1 MLFPGSVIKYGETKE
16 ARMKNPSALLHWIF
30 KRELLTPPQK
40 AFAGGSLWVGLG
52 AAIML
57 FDEFLVFFVPF
68 FCLELGVGTLAA
80 RFLSRRA
87 RRASAAGCAPVSPVC
102 SRSSPARSPVPQGEA
117 RTARVRSQL
126 PSR

>member
-1 MLFPGSVIKYGETKE
+1 MAAVLLFPGSVIKYGEKKE

-57 FDEFLVFFVPF
+57 FDGFLVFFIPF

-80 RFLSRRA
+80 RFF
-87 RRASAAGCAPVSPVC
+87 
-102 SRSSPARSPVPQGEA
+102 SSPDK
-117 RTARVRSQL
+117 ARVCGWICAGLTVPLTLLARAL
-126 PSR
+126 AGPAR